1 MTMFT
6 GLIVTLLIILFIIF
20 FIYYKR
26 DMLIRLFSLRIEDP
40 TLQLQNQLQ
49 ETANTIIDRLETQIT
64 QLEYL
69 LEEADKRIDILNQQL
84 QEAKHCTN
92 NPGGSSR
99 TEPDYSVGRE
109 VSNESALSK
118 EIVSEAKNTENLN
131 KQDLIEEKNRRQL
144 VLGLAE
150 QGYTITEIA
159 KATAIGKGEIMLL
172 LQLNKK

>member
-1 MTMFT
+1 MFS
-6 GLIVTLLIILFIIF
+6 GLIVTLLIILFVIF

-49 ETANTIIDRLETQIT
+49 ETGNIIIDRLETQIT

-69 LEEADKRIDILNQQL
+69 LEEADKRIDILNRQL
-84 QEAKHCTN
+84 QY
-92 NPGGSSR
+92 
-99 TEPDYSVGRE
+99 TEHIAHNSA
-109 VSNESALSK
+109 ALSET
-118 EIVSEAKNTENLN
+118 EIDFSVKDEIRNDGGISEEIITETKNTENMS
-131 KQDLIEEKNRRQL
+131 KYDLIEEKNRRQL
-144 VLGLAE
+144 VLGLAA

-159 KATAIGKGEIMLL
+159 KTTSIGKGEIMLL